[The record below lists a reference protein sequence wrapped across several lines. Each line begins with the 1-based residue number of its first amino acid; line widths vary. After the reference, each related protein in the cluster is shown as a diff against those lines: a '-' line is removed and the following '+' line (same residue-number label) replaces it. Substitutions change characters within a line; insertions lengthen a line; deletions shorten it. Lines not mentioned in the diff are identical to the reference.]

1 MKVGIFDL
9 ETSGFFADS
18 AILLCCSVKPYDCYI
33 TGRKS
38 KVKTIR
44 ADNYPSW
51 KLNKTNE
58 KKFIEDVL
66 NELDEYDILVAHNGQ
81 WFDKGFMNAKAIQYG
96 LTPILR
102 FKKIIDPCL
111 ASRRHL
117 RLGRNSLA
125 AIIDYL
131 RIPVKKTPIELHV
144 WTQAALEGNKACMD
158 RIAEHC
164 EADIITLELVY
175 DKMRKLIDKIDKNGS
190 SF

>member
-18 AILLCCSVKPYDCYI
+18 AILLCCSIKPYDCYI
-33 TGRKS
+33 TGRKT
-38 KVKTIR
+38 KVKTLR
-44 ADNYPSW
+44 ADTYPAW

-66 NELDEYDILVAHNGQ
+66 DELDNYDILVAHNGEY
-81 WFDKGFMNAKAIQYG
+81 FDKGFMNAKAIQFG
-96 LTPILR
+96 LEPVMR
-102 FKKIIDPCL
+102 FKKSIDPCL

-117 RLGRNSLA
+117 RLGRNTLA

-131 RIPVKKTPIELHV
+131 HIPVKKTPIELHV
-144 WTQAALEGNKACMD
+144 WTQAALEGSVKCMD
-158 RIAEHC
+158 RIVEHC
-164 EADIITLELVY
+164 EHDVVTLELVY
-175 DKMRKLIDKIDKNGS
+175 DKLRSLVDKIDKRGS